1 MRVDEAA
8 HEVCIVVLRGRVS
21 VTSGDHVW
29 RNIGERDSVFEA
41 RAPYAAYVPTVQ
53 ETFEDARRY
62 WWRVRAVDTVGN
74 ASESPIGTFD
84 LRTHAI
90 SYRLDNEL
98 SEVFEF
104 RAYSSDLSLA
114 WEVVERLSGTV
125 NTLRV
130 KRERNRWVAAFG
142 DGPAVSASSA
152 PVAICMAALRTR
164 GIEVDF
170 DQERTPWLGK
180 DRVAA

>member
-1 MRVDEAA
+1 MRNESTTARVRVET
-8 HEVCIVVLRGRVS
+8 LRELDALVGKYL
-21 VTSGDHVW
+21 
-29 RNIGERDSVFEA
+29 IGEDPQTYWEDSQSFMRFDSIEEA
-41 RAPYAAYVPTVQ
+41 LNAMADPYFQRCFPEGV
-53 ETFEDARRY
+53 
-62 WWRVRAVDTVGN
+62 
-74 ASESPIGTFD
+74 
-84 LRTHAI
+84 
-90 SYRLDNEL
+90 RLDNEL

-142 DGPAVSASSA
+142 DGPSASASSA

>member
-1 MRVDEAA
+1 MRNESTIARVRVET
-8 HEVCIVVLRGRVS
+8 LRELDALVGKYL
-21 VTSGDHVW
+21 
-29 RNIGERDSVFEA
+29 IGEDPQTYWEDSQSFMRFDSIEEA
-41 RAPYAAYVPTVQ
+41 LNAMADPYFQRCFPEGV
-53 ETFEDARRY
+53 
-62 WWRVRAVDTVGN
+62 
-74 ASESPIGTFD
+74 
-84 LRTHAI
+84 
-90 SYRLDNEL
+90 RLDNEL

-130 KRERNRWVAAFG
+130 KREKNRWVAAFG

-170 DQERTPWLGK
+170 DQSREPWLRNG
-180 DRVAA
+180 RVAA

>member
-1 MRVDEAA
+1 MRNESTTARVRVET
-8 HEVCIVVLRGRVS
+8 LRELDALVGKYL
-21 VTSGDHVW
+21 
-29 RNIGERDSVFEA
+29 IGEDPQTYWEDSQSFMRFDSIEEA
-41 RAPYAAYVPTVQ
+41 LNAMADPYFQRCFPEGV
-53 ETFEDARRY
+53 
-62 WWRVRAVDTVGN
+62 
-74 ASESPIGTFD
+74 
-84 LRTHAI
+84 
-90 SYRLDNEL
+90 RLDNEL

-130 KRERNRWVAAFG
+130 KREKNRWVAAFG
-142 DGPAVSASSA
+142 DGLAVSASSA
-152 PVAICMAALRTR
+152 PEAICIAALRTR

-170 DQERTPWLGK
+170 AGERTPWLGK

>member
-1 MRVDEAA
+1 MRNESTTARVKVET
-8 HEVCIVVLRGRVS
+8 LRELDALVGKYL
-21 VTSGDHVW
+21 
-29 RNIGERDSVFEA
+29 IGEDPQTYWEDSHSFLRFDSIEEA
-41 RAPYAAYVPTVQ
+41 LNAMSDPYFQRCFP
-53 ETFEDARRY
+53 EG
-62 WWRVRAVDTVGN
+62 VRM
-74 ASESPIGTFD
+74 
-84 LRTHAI
+84 
-90 SYRLDNEL
+90 DNEL

-130 KRERNRWVAAFG
+130 KREKGRWVAAFG

-152 PVAICMAALRTR
+152 PVAICLAALRTR

-170 DQERTPWLGK
+170 DQERTPWLRSG
-180 DRVAA
+180 RVTA

>member
-1 MRVDEAA
+1 MRN
-8 HEVCIVVLRGRVS
+8 EVTTARVRVETLRELDALVGKYL
-21 VTSGDHVW
+21 
-29 RNIGERDSVFEA
+29 IGEDPQTYWEDSHSFLRFDSIEEA
-41 RAPYAAYVPTVQ
+41 LNAMADPYFQRCFPEGV
-53 ETFEDARRY
+53 
-62 WWRVRAVDTVGN
+62 
-74 ASESPIGTFD
+74 
-84 LRTHAI
+84 
-90 SYRLDNEL
+90 RLDNEL

-130 KRERNRWVAAFG
+130 KREKNRWVAAFG

-180 DRVAA
+180 DRAAA

>member
-1 MRVDEAA
+1 MRNESTTARVRVET
-8 HEVCIVVLRGRVS
+8 LRELDALVGKYL
-21 VTSGDHVW
+21 
-29 RNIGERDSVFEA
+29 IGEDPQTYWEDSQSFMRFDSIEEA
-41 RAPYAAYVPTVQ
+41 LNAMADPYFQRCFPEGV
-53 ETFEDARRY
+53 
-62 WWRVRAVDTVGN
+62 
-74 ASESPIGTFD
+74 
-84 LRTHAI
+84 
-90 SYRLDNEL
+90 RLDNEL